1 MLAHG
6 QKREEFL
13 HIYENLCKAD
23 ENFDAEKELKRLL
36 LKDSNDGKL
45 YKYRCFCEN
54 HINSL
59 REGTLYLS
67 FPEAFNDP
75 FDCLFGTSLLNF
87 STAFYN
93 QEVQLLE
100 DVLEGFFK
108 VAIGEVQLESLS
120 ENVREKVLRLLQED
134 RFISVAQN
142 VNNWSKFIENK
153 GDIRELSRVTA
164 EIITEVLSDESFA
177 LIRDNASAGIRTSLD
192 LLNESSNVLS
202 LDENMS
208 PSEFV
213 ARVGLA
219 EDVDD
224 NEALLLL
231 AQRADANSPNDMVS
245 LKESVIKFQKPSRDL
260 TRLFR
265 IGSLTTELKSNL
277 MWAHYA
283 DSHRGFCVEYDFKD
297 VDVNQYLT
305 HPMPV
310 LYSNLRPQFPYEL
323 WLKETEERNGEHFEK
338 LRKEILLAL
347 LTKDVAWEYENEWRI
362 VMDAR
367 NSNAIKM
374 PPISCVYLGV
384 AISNENRKL
393 ILDIAKEKGFPV
405 KQMKPNCSKYELH
418 AESVMF

>member
-6 QKREEFL
+6 QKIEEFL
-13 HIYENLCKAD
+13 HIYEDLCRAD
-23 ENFDAEKELKRLL
+23 GSLEPEKELNKLL

-67 FPEAFNDP
+67 YPEAFNDP
-75 FDCLFGTSLLNF
+75 FDCFMGTSLLNF

-108 VAIGEVQLESLS
+108 VAIGEVQLDSLS
-120 ENVREKVLRLLQED
+120 ENVREKVLRMLQKD

-142 VNNWSKFIENK
+142 VNNCSKFIENK
-153 GDIRELSRVTA
+153 GDLSKLSRFTA
-164 EIITEVLSDESFA
+164 EVIIEILNDESFA

-192 LLNESSNVLS
+192 LLNESPNVLD
-202 LDENMS
+202 LDEDMS
-208 PSEFV
+208 PGEFV
-213 ARVGLA
+213 AKVGLA

-224 NEALLLL
+224 NEALLILS
-231 AQRADANSPNDMVS
+231 QKTDVNSQIDMDS
-245 LKESVIKFQKPSRDL
+245 MKESIVRFQKPTRDL
-260 TRLFR
+260 ARMFR
-265 IGSLTTELKSNL
+265 VGSLTTELKSNL

-297 VDVNQYLT
+297 IDVKQYLT

-310 LYSNLRPQFPYEL
+310 IYSDLRPQFPYEL
-323 WLKETEERNGEHFEK
+323 LLKEIKERNGEHFEE

-347 LTKDVAWEYENEWRI
+347 LTKDVAWKYENEWRI

-367 NSNAIKM
+367 NANLIKM
-374 PPISCVYLGV
+374 PPVSCIYLGV
-384 AISNENRKL
+384 SISDENRKK
-393 ILDIAKEKGFPV
+393 ILDIAKEKGYPV
-405 KQMKPNCSKYELH
+405 KQMKADCSKYELH